1 MRYILEQKK
10 LIQKFLFKNGYKWSG
25 IFMKDQVT
33 GDHVV
38 ELSTLKQRFVAQLFV
53 NDLEFKI
60 YKKELQPG
68 KCVVTTIADLSQRWI
83 RYQASSGAKRAN
95 ELLEIVE
102 DETEEGVFGKHL
114 FAVYYLGEE
123 GPQQLFDGWG
133 GSGYCLMENG
143 DILFFFCRKG
153 NYLF

>member
-10 LIQKFLFKNGYKWSG
+10 LIQKFLFRNGYKWSG

-102 DETEEGVFGKHL
+102 DETSEISSRSEQRKQ
-114 FAVYYLGEE
+114 VYGDKYGSIDDSDKERLEK
-123 GPQQLFDGWG
+123 LDKARRTIKTRGW
-133 GSGYCLMENG
+133 M
-143 DILFFFCRKG
+143 
-153 NYLF
+153 